1 MSIADWPRCCEGLA
15 KPSRCPDGDAGSRLA
30 LWVGAYFPVLSFGR
44 HGVSPGPRGCGAGQA
59 LRPEDG
65 GAGGSQRCRRG
76 GMAAAAPGTT
86 CLDAIGHLGGGD
98 SDQARRRSLTRDPW
112 QGARFATEPGC
123 LVAKSCLTA
132 IPWTVVRQFPLS
144 MGFPR
149 QEYWSGL
156 PSPSP
161 GDLPCPGIEQTST
174 LQVDSLSLSHLG
186 NHRA

>member
-1 MSIADWPRCCEGLA
+1 
-15 KPSRCPDGDAGSRLA
+15 
-30 LWVGAYFPVLSFGR
+30 
-44 HGVSPGPRGCGAGQA
+44 
-59 LRPEDG
+59 
-65 GAGGSQRCRRG
+65 
-76 GMAAAAPGTT
+76 MAAAAPGTT
-86 CLDAIGHLGGGD
+86 CLDAIGHFGGGD